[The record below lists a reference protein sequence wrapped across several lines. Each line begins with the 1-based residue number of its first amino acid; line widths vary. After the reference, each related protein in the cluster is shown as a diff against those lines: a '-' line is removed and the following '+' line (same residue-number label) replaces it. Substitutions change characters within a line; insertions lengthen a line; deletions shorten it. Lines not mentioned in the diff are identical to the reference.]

1 MTDIKCLE
9 HPTLKVPYEI
19 LNKKFRAVQKT
30 IDREVS
36 YVQSAANELEKTI
49 ASSEKPPLTEV
60 TRLLGGMFERL
71 QALKRKAGESIG
83 EELQA
88 GHVIKRRIEHLK
100 EHSGNV
106 LSSTS
111 QSEASIN
118 QWKKTRLDR
127 MLIEY
132 FLRKGYY
139 STAQKLA
146 QASNITDLT
155 NIDVFL
161 VSHQIAESLQQHETS
176 KCLTWCHE
184 NKSKLRKLRS
194 GLEFNVR
201 MQEFIELVRAD
212 KRVDAVHHARKHFSA
227 PEEDQL
233 EDIRKCMVLLA
244 FPKNIELS
252 PYKELFDYS
261 RWDRLIEQFHME
273 KQRLFQLAPQCVFT
287 VALQAGLSALKTP
300 QCYSEVMETRNKSC
314 PVCTEPFNTLAKSLP
329 YAHCTQSRLVC
340 SISGLQL
347 NEYNQPIVLPN
358 GYVYGEQALS
368 KMAAENDGKVQCPKT
383 KEIFKYRRAQKV
395 YVM

>member
-19 LNKKFRAVQKT
+19 LNKKFRAAQKT

-36 YVQSAANELEKTI
+36 YVQSVANELEKTI
-49 ASSEKPPLTEV
+49 AAPSTPPIGEV

-83 EELQA
+83 EELQV
-88 GHVIKRRIEHLK
+88 GHVCKRRIEHLK
-100 EHSGNV
+100 EHSGSV
-106 LSSTS
+106 LN
-111 QSEASIN
+111 QSEATVN

-127 MLIEY
+127 MVIEY

-146 QASNITDLT
+146 QASGITDLT

-161 VSHQIAESLQQHETS
+161 VSRQVAESLQQRDTS
-176 KCLTWCHE
+176 KCLTWCHD

-201 MQEFIELVRAD
+201 IQEFIELVRGD
-212 KRVDAVHHARKHFSA
+212 KRLDAVMHARKYFSA
-227 PEEDQL
+227 PEDDQL

-244 FPKNIELS
+244 FPTNTEVS
-252 PYKELFDYS
+252 PYKELFEYS
-261 RWDRLIEQFHME
+261 RWDRLIEQFRME
-273 KQRLFQLAPQCVFT
+273 NYRLFQLAPQCVFT
-287 VALQAGLSALKTP
+287 VSLQAGLSALKTP
-300 QCYSEVMETRNKSC
+300 QCYSEVLETRNKSC
-314 PVCTEPFNTLAKSLP
+314 PVCTEPFNSLARCLP

-358 GYVYGEQALS
+358 GYVYGEQALT
-368 KMAAENDGKVQCPKT
+368 KMAAENNGQVMCPKT
-383 KEIFKYRRAQKV
+383 KEIFQYKKAEKV